1 MDRRIRRVLS
11 LQLAL
16 LLVASLGAYAI
27 WGLGVA
33 KAVWFGAGIAAAN
46 TIMIAWRMRQG
57 CATAAAQPSLS
68 EFYRSWLERY
78 LLAGALLAAGLG
90 GLKLAP
96 LGLLSG
102 FILGQVIW
110 ILAPLTVEAGSRDTE
125 EK

>member
-1 MDRRIRRVLS
+1 MDRQIRQVLS

-16 LLVASLGAYAI
+16 ILVASLGGYAI

-33 KAVWFGAGIAAAN
+33 QAVCFGAGIAAVN
-46 TIMIAWRMRQG
+46 TLMIAWRMRQG
-57 CATAAAQPSLS
+57 RTTPAAQPSLS

-78 LLAGALLAAGLG
+78 LLLGVLLAAGLG
-90 GLKLAP
+90 GLKLMP

-110 ILAPLTVEAGSRDTE
+110 IFAPLTVEAGARDTE

>member
-1 MDRRIRRVLS
+1 MDRRIRRILS

-46 TIMIAWRMRQG
+46 TIMIAWRMRPG
-57 CATAAAQPSLS
+57 RAALAQPSLS

-90 GLKLAP
+90 GLKLMP

-110 ILAPLTVEAGSRDTE
+110 IIAPLTVEAGSRDTE

>member
-1 MDRRIRRVLS
+1 MDRRIRRILS

-46 TIMIAWRMRQG
+46 TIMIAWRMRPG
-57 CATAAAQPSLS
+57 RAALAQPSLS

-78 LLAGALLAAGLG
+78 LLAGVLLAAGLG
-90 GLKLAP
+90 GLKLMP

-110 ILAPLTVEAGSRDTE
+110 IIAPLTVEAGSRDTE

>member
-1 MDRRIRRVLS
+1 MDQQIRRVLS

-16 LLVASLGAYAI
+16 LLVASLGTYAI

-33 KAVWFGAGIAAAN
+33 KAVCFGAGIASAN
-46 TIMIAWRMRQG
+46 TLMIAWRMRQG
-57 CATAAAQPSLS
+57 RAALAQPSLS

-78 LLAGALLAAGLG
+78 LLVGVLLAAGLG
-90 GLKLAP
+90 GLKLMP

-110 ILAPLTVEAGSRDTE
+110 ILAPLTFGVGSRDTE